1 MSEFICVQV
10 GQCGNQIG
18 SAFWPLALHEY
29 GIETSSG
36 GVNQLKFQKDH
47 KKNIDDL
54 ADAFHSFFY
63 VPDNSEKFSFKRIS
77 DLNSAKVKAR
87 AVLID
92 MEDSVVSRFKQ
103 GPLRN
108 LFDQTCTVTNY
119 PGSGNN
125 WAVGYYTH
133 GRNYH
138 DKLEETIR
146 KTAERCD
153 SLHGFLLT
161 HSLGGGTGSGLGTAT
176 LSLLADE
183 YPHVDKFLS
192 TVHPA
197 AAQDVVTA
205 PYNVLLATKEL
216 IDHATCVFPAD
227 NGALLDIC
235 NSQICKKDNVDQLN
249 YNATCKPFQD
259 MNSIVVNMLLHLTS
273 GARFP
278 GSLNTDMND
287 LATNLVPYPQLHY
300 IFSSVSPISMT
311 APKLTITKK
320 TKVQDELFMNAWSRS
335 HQLIKLDPLNPK
347 SVIISAGHIARGN
360 CSMDDMIRNIQRFQ
374 NKAKFTPWSKEVMKI
389 GLCNVPPAGHPASL
403 LCLLNSTSMRLM
415 LKNVINQFDK
425 LYQRKAHVHHYL
437 EVDGFEAEHFDEAK
451 ESIKV
456 VCDRYREVERQ
467 IPHNIPR
474 LKDIIKIFIAKNQCL
489 IN

>member
-63 VPDNSEKFSFKRIS
+63 VPDNSGKFSFKRIS

-92 MEDSVVSRFKQ
+92 MEDSVVSRYKQ

-192 TVHPA
+192 SVHPA
-197 AAQDVVTA
+197 AAQDVITA
-205 PYNVLLATKEL
+205 PYNVLLASKEL

-249 YNATCKPFQD
+249 YN
-259 MNSIVVNMLLHLTS
+259 VTS
-273 GARFP
+273 
-278 GSLNTDMND
+278 
-287 LATNLVPYPQLHY
+287 TNLVPYPQLHY

-415 LKNVINQFDK
+415 LKNIINQFDK

-467 IPHNIPR
+467 MPHNISR
-474 LKDIIKIFIAKNQCL
+474 LKVK
-489 IN
+489 